1 MRLGLLVLFIFPS
14 LMMLCNTIY
23 AISTS
28 KTMAIINLGFL
39 GLAVI
44 AGGYLLWIE
53 LYPSRVKKDI
63 IIKDYS
69 PE

>member
-28 KTMAIINLGFL
+28 KTMAIINLGLL

-44 AGGYLLWIE
+44 AGGYLFWLE
-53 LYPSRVKKDI
+53 LYPKEIKKDK

-69 PE
+69 HE

>member
-1 MRLGLLVLFIFPS
+1 
-14 LMMLCNTIY
+14 MLCNTIY